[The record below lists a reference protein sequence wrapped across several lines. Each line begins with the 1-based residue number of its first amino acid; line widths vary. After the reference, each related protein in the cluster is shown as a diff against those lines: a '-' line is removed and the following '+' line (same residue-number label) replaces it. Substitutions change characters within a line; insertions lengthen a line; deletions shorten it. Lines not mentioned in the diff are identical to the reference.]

1 MLGHINK
8 EKMKILREQFTI
20 KLQQLQNHFKA
31 QPAKPPLRTAEMV
44 VALRNTKQTGL
55 EGNKGVKKFNSEQSL
70 E

>member
-31 QPAKPPLRTAEMV
+31 IKT
-44 VALRNTKQTGL
+44 
-55 EGNKGVKKFNSEQSL
+55 SL
-70 E
+70 EDC